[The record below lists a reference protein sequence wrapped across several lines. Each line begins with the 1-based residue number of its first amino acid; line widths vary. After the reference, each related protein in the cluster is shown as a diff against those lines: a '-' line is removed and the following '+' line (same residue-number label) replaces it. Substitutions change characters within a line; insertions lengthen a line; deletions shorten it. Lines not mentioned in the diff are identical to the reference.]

1 MSSWRKTQS
10 VSAVKLLQRL
20 SSNKILQLD
29 RRDSKSEISHIHLG
43 EISSKVFSVGLRTTQ
58 PISAFL
64 VTTKVGSD
72 FCKLPVI
79 TIEEETEKLSA

>member
-1 MSSWRKTQS
+1 M
-10 VSAVKLLQRL
+10 SAVKLLQRL
-20 SSNKILQLD
+20 SSNKILQLG

-43 EISSKVFSVGLRTTQ
+43 ELPSEVFSVGLHTTQ
-58 PISAFL
+58 PVGALL

-79 TIEEETEKLSA
+79 TIAEENEELPA